1 MSKNCFILI
10 ISVLFTVSSL
20 FSQEVEFS
28 GWGMTGIK
36 VYDRNVL
43 RGYSQ
48 EMFYEGKL
56 QADIEYN
63 DNIEAQLDF
72 RGNSIDNSLEFR
84 EFSVK
89 FKYAEKL
96 RWKVGNIKK
105 PFGYEQSIKREFLIS
120 ANRSYVYNSIAKI
133 GYGGRSVS
141 IMAYYNY
148 SDKRDN
154 FPYSYYVSIFKDNS
168 LTSGLVTRGIYHR
181 GNYSY
186 GLSYML
192 QNKGGKYS
200 ISTHGIATDFL
211 FKKNDYSI
219 NAEIFYIQDPVEGQT
234 VIEGNIRNGTGDN
247 ENIFTAGAKI
257 LTSLEYKIDAE
268 VITKIEPFVMASY
281 FIPNTELS
289 KYHMIQG
296 VIGSNFY
303 FTKKVKLRFD
313 GNLVFTKNHLN
324 EDYVTD
330 ESLVTLAI
338 QVRF

>member
-1 MSKNCFILI
+1 MSKIFIVI
-10 ISVLFTVSSL
+10 ISFLLMFSSI
-20 FSQEVEFS
+20 FSQDVDFS

-43 RGYSQ
+43 QGYSQ

-56 QADIEYN
+56 QADIKYN
-63 DNIEAQLDF
+63 DNLEAQLDI
-72 RGNSIDNSLEFR
+72 RGNSIDNSVELR

-120 ANRSYVYNSIAKI
+120 ADRSYVYNSIAGM

-148 SDKRDN
+148 SNKREN
-154 FPYSYYVSIFKDNS
+154 FPYSYYISVFKDNS
-168 LTSGLVTRGIYHR
+168 LTSGLVTRGIYHS
-181 GNYSY
+181 GDYSY
-186 GLSYML
+186 GLSYMF
-192 QNKGGKYS
+192 QNKGGSYS
-200 ISTHGIATDFL
+200 ISTHGLAADFL
-211 FKKNDYSI
+211 IKKKDYSTS
-219 NAEIFYIQDPVEGQT
+219 AEFFYVQDPVEGQT
-234 VIEGNIRNGTGDN
+234 IIERNSRNGTNDN
-247 ENIFTAGAKI
+247 ESIFSAGAKF
-257 LTSLEYKIDAE
+257 LTSLEFKTDAD
-268 VITKIEPFVMASY
+268 VITKVEPFVMASY
-281 FIPNTELS
+281 FIPNTELT

-303 FTKKVKLRFD
+303 FTKKVRLRFD
-313 GNLVFTKNHLN
+313 GNLILTKNDLN